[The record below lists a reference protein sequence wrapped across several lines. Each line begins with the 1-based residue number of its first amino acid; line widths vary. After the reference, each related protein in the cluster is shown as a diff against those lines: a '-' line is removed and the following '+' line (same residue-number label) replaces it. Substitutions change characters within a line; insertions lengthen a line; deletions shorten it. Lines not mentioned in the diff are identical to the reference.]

1 MKSKVIAISGL
12 AIGTGA
18 VLIAF
23 PPTFLDAPE
32 VALEPVV
39 TVTPEA
45 VHELITPSPVVSTSP
60 QPVVTKEAMLTPKP
74 VVTSKPAVTVA
85 PTAKVTVAASA
96 TINGTVF
103 AAGKYGNVQVQIT
116 IKEGVITAAKAL
128 LFPDGDSRSS
138 SISATAIPELI
149 RQTLAVQSAEDIDG
163 ATGAS
168 YTSSA
173 WISSLQSAL
182 IKV

>member
-1 MKSKVIAISGL
+1 L

-23 PPTFLDAPE
+23 PPTLFDAPE

-39 TVTPEA
+39 TFTPEA
-45 VHELITPSPVVSTSP
+45 VPELITPSPVVSTSP
-60 QPVVTKEAMLTPKP
+60 QPVVTKEATLTPKP
-74 VVTSKPAVTVA
+74 EVTVA
-85 PTAKVTVAASA
+85 PTPKVTVATSA
-96 TINGTVF
+96 TINGAVF

-116 IKEGVITAAKAL
+116 VKEGVITAAKAL

-168 YTSSA
+168 YTSTA

>member
-1 MKSKVIAISGL
+1 MKSKIIAISGL

-18 VLIAF
+18 VLLAF

-45 VHELITPSPVVSTSP
+45 VPELVTPSPVVSTSP
-60 QPVVTKEAMLTPKP
+60 QPVVTKDATLTPKP
-74 VVTSKPAVTVA
+74 VVTVA
-85 PTAKVTVAASA
+85 PTTKVTVATSA
-96 TINGTVF
+96 TINGAVF

-116 IKEGVITAAKAL
+116 VKDGVITAAKAL

-149 RQTLAVQSAEDIDG
+149 RQTLAAQSTEGIDG

-168 YTSSA
+168 YTSAA

>member
-18 VLIAF
+18 VLLAF

-45 VHELITPSPVVSTSP
+45 DPELITPSPVVSTSP
-60 QPVVTKEAMLTPKP
+60 QPVVTKDATLTPKP
-74 VVTSKPAVTVA
+74 VVTVA
-85 PTAKVTVAASA
+85 PTPKVTVATSA
-96 TINGTVF
+96 TINGAVF

-116 IKEGVITAAKAL
+116 VKDGVITAAKAL

-149 RQTLAVQSAEDIDG
+149 RQTLAAQSTEGIDG

-168 YTSSA
+168 YTSAA

>member
-1 MKSKVIAISGL
+1 MKSKIIAISGL

-18 VLIAF
+18 VMITF
-23 PPTFLDAPE
+23 PPTFLNAPE
-32 VALEPVV
+32 VLLEPIE
-39 TVTPEA
+39 TVTPDA
-45 VHELITPSPVVSTSP
+45 VSELSSPPPVVSTSP
-60 QPVVTKEAMLTPKP
+60 QPVATNEATLTPKP
-74 VVTSKPAVTVA
+74 VVTTKPT
-85 PTAKVTVAASA
+85 TTVAATA
-96 TINGTVF
+96 TINGALV

-116 IKEGVITAAKAL
+116 VKDGVITAAKAL
-128 LFPDGDSRSS
+128 VFPDGDSRSS

-168 YTSSA
+168 YTSAA